1 MRSGEEQRAAIAALP
16 WRGPDGERPKALP
29 LPDGKLPLRFDGGLR
44 KRWRYVSAF
53 GDELMVCAA
62 SVQVGP
68 AAQTFWAVLDRET
81 GELHERTKMRL
92 PGARGEVW
100 NEGSDGR
107 PLEIG
112 MSERGAVNHF
122 ESGEIRG
129 RIKIGEGMW
138 QECVC
143 PAPDGKS
150 HRFVWTRKRVAP
162 VEVDIRLPGE
172 KRVRAAMRGIEDETA
187 GYHPRNT
194 VWSWSA
200 GIGETTDGRA
210 VGWNLVE
217 GVNDPAV
224 GSERAIWVDGEDGI
238 REPGPVSFDE
248 DLGGISFGSGRRL
261 DFSGEAERTRTE
273 NKGYVRY
280 SYRQPF
286 GTFSGS
292 LDGLELA
299 SGIGVM
305 EFHDAVW

>member
-1 MRSGEEQRAAIAALP
+1 MKVNAEHRAAIEALP
-16 WRGPDGERPKALP
+16 WRGPDGERPGLP
-29 LPDGKLPLRFDGGLR
+29 LPPEKMPLRFAGGLR

-68 AAQTFWAVLDRET
+68 ASQTFWAVLDRET

-100 NEGSDGR
+100 NENSEGR

-112 MSERGAVNHF
+112 SDDHGAVNRF
-122 ESGEIRG
+122 ASGEEIRG
-129 RIKIGEGMW
+129 KLRIGEGTW

-143 PAPDGKS
+143 PAPDGDAT
-150 HRFVWTRKRVAP
+150 RFVWTRKRVAP
-162 VEVDIRLPGE
+162 VEVDVHLPGG
-172 KRVRAAMRGIEDETA
+172 KRVRATMRGVEDESA
-187 GYHPRNT
+187 GYHPRHT
-194 VWSWSA
+194 AWSWSA
-200 GIGETTDGRA
+200 GIGEATDGRA

-224 GSERAIWVDGEDGI
+224 GSERAIWVDGEDGT
-238 REPGPVSFDE
+238 REPGPVEFDD
-248 DLGGISFGSGRRL
+248 DLGGITFAAGERL
-261 DFSGEAERTRTE
+261 DFSAEAERSKSE
-273 NKGYVRY
+273 NKGLVRY

-292 LDGLELA
+292 LDGIELA

-305 EFHDAVW
+305 ESHDAVW